1 MPTAETLE
9 AREVLSGLA
18 VVDPAK
24 LLAQTRLLEQAR
36 RVGGPQ
42 TTAVRFSLGITSEA
56 ADRSSIGNASG
67 FAFVADRWVRV
78 GTPATVELTARTAR
92 GRIGTS
98 YSGTVVLASSD
109 PNAVFASQTV
119 TFAAG
124 KATVEVTFAATG
136 RQTITATDEA
146 TGKIRGRAA
155 VRVVA
160 PLQVARFAVV
170 IGDGGGGGAGNT
182 RTSAQGRSSAGELVR
197 VGSPTTVRV
206 VALDAQR
213 RVVWNYDGE
222 VAVTSTDAGA
232 KLPGVVKLV
241 RGRAS
246 FDVTFSAEG
255 EQSLTAADSEDPN
268 LSGTG
273 KAVVAPA
280 QKATHFAVTIG
291 NDRVVA
297 LNRVAA
303 DGTARSMMMPPI
315 FWDPTVR
322 VGSPALVSIVALD
335 ERDAP
340 VSDFSGTVTLGSS
353 DPNAVF
359 AVQKITFYSGYAF
372 AEVTFSQT
380 GRQTVDVVAADDAT
394 LVGSGS
400 VDVQAAQTVTHF
412 GVTIGSPFAYV
423 MPLLGAAGGESNGAT
438 GAANLTIARPYFWDD
453 AVRTGVPTGVRI
465 VALDKDDRPVWNFAG
480 RVTLECKTDAGAV
493 FAADALSFS
502 YGYAW
507 TQVTFSQTGTQV
519 VTVADANDANVAG
532 TGKVVVEAPLKAT
545 HFGVYLGP
553 EIWPLYAANAST
565 GASNFAGGNVQ
576 NLAYWL
582 PEVRVGAPATVRL
595 VALDDQNRPVWNY
608 AGSVTFSSSDPN
620 AAFDPTSVTFAGG
633 YASTRVTFA
642 AAGKQTVTV
651 VATDDASLS
660 GTGSVDVQSSA
671 ANV

>member
-9 AREVLSGLA
+9 VRTVLSGLA

-24 LLAQTRLLEQAR
+24 LLDQTRLLEQTR
-36 RVGGPQ
+36 RVGAPQ
-42 TTAVRFSLGITSEA
+42 TTAVRFSLGITSAA
-56 ADRSSIGNASG
+56 ADRSATGNAAGLSVVG
-67 FAFVADRWVRV
+67 DRWVRV

-92 GRIGTS
+92 GRIDTS
-98 YSGTVVLASSD
+98 YAGTVVVASSD
-109 PNAVFASQTV
+109 PNAVFARQTV

-124 KATVEVTFAATG
+124 KAKVEVTFAATG

-146 TGKIRGRAA
+146 TGSIRGRAA

-160 PLQVARFAVV
+160 PLQVARFAVL
-170 IGDGGGGGAGNT
+170 IGDGTNGKSENV
-182 RTSAQGRSSAGELVR
+182 RTSGQDRSTEGDPVRIGR
-197 VGSPTTVRV
+197 PTTVRV

-213 RVVWNYDGE
+213 RVVWNFDGQ
-222 VAVTSTDAGA
+222 VAASSTDAGA
-232 KLPGVVKLV
+232 KLPGIVKLV

-255 EQSLTAADSEDPN
+255 EQSLTVVDTVDQN
-268 LSGTG
+268 VRGTG

-297 LNRVAA
+297 MNRVAA
-303 DGTARSMMMPPI
+303 DGAGRSMVMPPI

-322 VGSPALVSIVALD
+322 VGAPALVSIVAVD
-335 ERDAP
+335 DRDAP
-340 VSDFSGTVTLGSS
+340 VSDFSGTVTLSSS

-359 AVQKITFYSGYAF
+359 ASQKITFYSGYAF

-380 GRQTVDVVAADDAT
+380 GKQTVDVVADDDAT
-394 LVGSGS
+394 IVGSGS
-400 VDVQAAQTVTHF
+400 VDVQAAQVVTHF
-412 GVTIGSPFAYV
+412 GVTIGSPFSYIIPPA
-423 MPLLGAAGGESNGAT
+423 GAVGGESNGAT

-465 VALDKDDRPVWNFAG
+465 VALDKDDRPVWNYAG
-480 RVTLECKTDAGAV
+480 RVTLESKTDAGAV

-507 TQVTFSQTGTQV
+507 TQVTFSQTGTQE
-519 VTVADANDANVAG
+519 VTVADANVAG
-532 TGKVVVEAPLKAT
+532 IGTVVVEAPLKAT

-553 EIWPLYAANAST
+553 DIWPLYAANAST
-565 GASNFAGGNVQ
+565 GASNVASGSAP

-582 PEVRVGAPATVRL
+582 PEVRVGAPTTVRL
-595 VALDDQNRPVWNY
+595 VALDDKSRPVWNY

-660 GTGSVDVQSSA
+660 GTGSVDVQPSA